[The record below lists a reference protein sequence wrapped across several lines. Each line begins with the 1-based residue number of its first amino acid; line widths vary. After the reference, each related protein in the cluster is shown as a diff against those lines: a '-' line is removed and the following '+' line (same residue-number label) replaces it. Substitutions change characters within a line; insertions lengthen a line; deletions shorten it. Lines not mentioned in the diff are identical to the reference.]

1 MYSNVT
7 KFLDEDEKLI
17 AELDEDFKDD
27 PDYISITKEEKLR
40 IIRVMN
46 KMMDMGMAAIYGDEA
61 PDEQDANVPCNQVIN
76 ICKARCCTFV
86 FALTKKEVELGLVK
100 TNPDKPYFIAR
111 NDDSY
116 CPHLDREKLV
126 CEVWNN
132 RPLRCR
138 RYDCRDFADD
148 VWPNGMPAGFKK

>member
-1 MYSNVT
+1 MNTNS
-7 KFLDEDEKLI
+7 EDEKFL

-27 PDYISITKEEKLR
+27 PDYQQIPRDEKLR

-46 KMMDMGMAAIYGDEA
+46 KMMDMGMAAVYGDES
-61 PDEQDANVPCNQVIN
+61 ANEADSDVPCNKVIN
-76 ICKARCCTFV
+76 KCKAKCCTFI
-86 FALTKKEVELGLVK
+86 FALTKEEVKLGLVK

-111 NDDSY
+111 DEDKY
-116 CPHLDREKLV
+116 CPHLERDSFD
-126 CEVWNN
+126 CSVWDN

-148 VWPNGMPAGFKK
+148 VWSDGLPVEFIK

>member
-1 MYSNVT
+1 MI
-7 KFLDEDEKLI
+7 DHPEEDEKFL

-27 PDYISITKEEKLR
+27 ADYISITKEEKLR

-61 PDEQDANVPCNQVIN
+61 ADEPDADVPCNSVIN
-76 ICKARCCTFV
+76 QCKAKCCTFI
-86 FALTKKEVELGLVK
+86 FALTKDEVELGLVK

-111 NDDSY
+111 DKDTY
-116 CPHLDREKLV
+116 CPHLDREKFE
-126 CEVWNN
+126 CEAWEN

-138 RYDCRDFADD
+138 RYDCRDFAED
-148 VWPNGMPAGFKK
+148 VWPDGAPVEFRTQK